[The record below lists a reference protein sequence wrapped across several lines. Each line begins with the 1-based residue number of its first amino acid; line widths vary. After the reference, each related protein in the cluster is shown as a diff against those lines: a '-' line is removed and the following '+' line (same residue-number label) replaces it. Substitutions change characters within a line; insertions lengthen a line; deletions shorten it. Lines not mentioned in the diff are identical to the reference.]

1 MSKGGSPNPTSEPA
15 DGFSVE
21 GGLFHAR
28 PMRHDDVVPAF
39 AVVQSVRGEIP
50 LEEWSA
56 HMAEFMPNAATPTP
70 HHEPDSERHD
80 PSFGGA
86 VAIDPKG
93 YIVGLFTYLCRRTL
107 GVGPTL
113 ELHDFCVVTLARRR
127 DASAVL
133 LGYAEDL
140 ARRLGCAA
148 IRVDFLESEF
158 WNRDEVLPEGPPLEG
173 AYTVSAPPALK
184 VIG

>member
-1 MSKGGSPNPTSEPA
+1 
-15 DGFSVE
+15 
-21 GGLFHAR
+21 
-28 PMRHDDVVPAF
+28 
-39 AVVQSVRGEIP
+39 
-50 LEEWSA
+50 
-56 HMAEFMPNAATPTP
+56 MAEFLPGGPAPLASLD
-70 HHEPDSERHD
+70 HGDDR
-80 PSFGGA
+80 SFGSA

-133 LGYAEDL
+133 LGYAEEL
-140 ARRLGCAA
+140 AHRLACAA
-148 IRVDFLESEF
+148 IRVNFLEGEV
-158 WNRDEVLPEGPPLEG
+158 WDRDGVLPEGPPLEG

-184 VIG
+184 RIG